1 MRGPMRSPGRVAVLR
16 RSCGAK
22 GEKCVGEIAPE
33 AGDDG
38 RDFPLQPAP
47 YTFGLFEALSNYR
60 TFELLRPHCDK
71 SRYSGRGNLRR
82 TSQAVVSLV
91 SLRIA
96 L

>member
-1 MRGPMRSPGRVAVLR
+1 MWEVLLLLVGAIIGAVIGVVVKIWVDPRLEARGRKAER
-16 RSCGAK
+16 
-22 GEKCVGEIAPE
+22 
-33 AGDDG
+33 
-38 RDFPLQPAP
+38 AP